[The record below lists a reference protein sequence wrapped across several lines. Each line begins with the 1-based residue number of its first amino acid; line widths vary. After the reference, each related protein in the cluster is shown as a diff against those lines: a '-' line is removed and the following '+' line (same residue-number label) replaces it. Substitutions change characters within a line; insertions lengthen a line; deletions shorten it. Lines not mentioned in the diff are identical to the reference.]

1 MFVMTRRV
9 PFAGLWGWPGGLGHP
24 ILRLLGF
31 LLAVVGT
38 VVLVAVS
45 VVFLILDIVLIPVR
59 LLL

>member
-1 MFVMTRRV
+1 MTRRV